1 MFQDNARLSA
11 ENANLTEKLA
21 SSERANGR
29 LIQELDGVSLV
40 NKTKILLLPVFFSS
54 LVIDWLN
61 AVYMSLTP
69 VLTKFSLL
77 HHVEYR
83 WPN

>member
-1 MFQDNARLSA
+1 
-11 ENANLTEKLA
+11 
-21 SSERANGR
+21 
-29 LIQELDGVSLV
+29 
-40 NKTKILLLPVFFSS
+40 
-54 LVIDWLN
+54 LN